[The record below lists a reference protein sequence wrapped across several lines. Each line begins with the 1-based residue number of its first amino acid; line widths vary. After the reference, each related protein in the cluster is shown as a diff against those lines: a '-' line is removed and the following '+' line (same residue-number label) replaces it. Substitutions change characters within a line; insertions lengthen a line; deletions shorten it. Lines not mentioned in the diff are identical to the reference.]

1 MMVATDLNFNFNIK
15 MTDPK
20 PQLGRAAIE
29 CNIAYWQ
36 SICEKYRLAHQD
48 ALKELIKWE
57 EQLNDLSLNTDK

>member
-1 MMVATDLNFNFNIK
+1 